1 MTRPRLR
8 HSQPS
13 NATIFAALI
22 VFRAINACLVTTYFS
37 PDEYWQALEVAHRI
51 ALGTGYLTW
60 EWHVALRSVLHPA
73 LFAGLYKTLVLL
85 GLDDGAL
92 FIYAPRLLQSFF
104 AAVAD
109 FYTYR
114 FANRLF
120 DSPTTASWTLF
131 LSVTSWWNFFCST
144 RTLANSLE
152 AALTIVALY
161 YWPFTLTPY
170 STKTARKTT
179 WQGNQKLSLAIAFLT
194 CIFRPTAAIMWIFL
208 GVSLL
213 LRHIRN
219 GDANSVFATLASVVF
234 IGGGA
239 VLGSAA
245 LDSTLLYGEWV
256 LTPVNFL
263 RVNVLEGISLFYG
276 SSPWHWYLS
285 QGIPILFGAHLPA
298 VLLGTYHTFS
308 SGPGTPNAA
317 LKRQV
322 LYLSLWM
329 LAVYSCLQHKE
340 WRFLYP
346 ILYPLLPFGGDTLS
360 RIFISAPNWRRSK
373 LALMVV
379 FGLVVVNAVMA
390 WYTTMVHQRGVID
403 VMAWIRDE
411 SRTGR
416 IRSVGF
422 IMPCHSTPWISS
434 LHLRDSKSPDI
445 WFVTCEPP
453 LG

>member
-13 NATIFAALI
+13 NATIFAALV

-92 FIYAPRLLQSFF
+92 FIYAPRLLQSIF

-120 DSPTTASWTLF
+120 DSPTAASWTLF

-170 STKTARKTT
+170 SAKTARKTT

-219 GDANSVFATLASVVF
+219 GDANSIFATLASVVF
-234 IGGGA
+234 IG
-239 VLGSAA
+239 
-245 LDSTLLYGEWV
+245 
-256 LTPVNFL
+256 
-263 RVNVLEGISLFYG
+263 
-276 SSPWHWYLS
+276 
-285 QGIPILFGAHLPA
+285 
-298 VLLGTYHTFS
+298 
-308 SGPGTPNAA
+308 
-317 LKRQV
+317 
-322 LYLSLWM
+322 
-329 LAVYSCLQHKE
+329 
-340 WRFLYP
+340 
-346 ILYPLLPFGGDTLS
+346 
-360 RIFISAPNWRRSK
+360 
-373 LALMVV
+373 
-379 FGLVVVNAVMA
+379 
-390 WYTTMVHQRGVID
+390 
-403 VMAWIRDE
+403 
-411 SRTGR
+411 
-416 IRSVGF
+416 
-422 IMPCHSTPWISS
+422 
-434 LHLRDSKSPDI
+434 
-445 WFVTCEPP
+445 
-453 LG
+453 